1 MLTMPAFELVRPRS
15 LDAATEAL
23 AAGGVLVAGGTD
35 LVPNLKR
42 GLLDPKRLV
51 SLRRVDELRGVRIDE
66 EGALVVGAGTLLVE
80 LARDPRVRQTW
91 PALAHAASLVA
102 TPAIRNVATLG
113 GNVCLDTRCPYYDQ
127 TAFWR
132 GALGHCL
139 KTSGDVCHV
148 VPSGRRC
155 VAAFSADTPPVLI
168 AYGATVTLASTRG
181 RRSVALEDLY
191 VADGAK
197 HTSHAGDEI
206 VVELRVPRP
215 APGTQAKYVKV
226 RSRASID
233 FPALSIAVVVDLADD
248 GAVRALSLVV
258 GALGAKPRVV
268 DGLAALAAG
277 HPLDAGTVEAVA
289 SRAHA
294 ACHPLDNVDVD
305 ARWRRQVL
313 PVHVRRALLE
323 MSAAR

>member
-1 MLTMPAFELVRPRS
+1 MLTMPAFEMVRPQS

-51 SLRRVDELRGVRIDE
+51 SLRRIDELRGVRIDE
-66 EGALVVGAGTLLVE
+66 EGALVVGAGTRLVE
-80 LARDPRVRQTW
+80 LAQDARVRQTW
-91 PALAHAASLVA
+91 PALAYTASLVA

-113 GNVCLDTRCPYYDQ
+113 GNVCLDTRCAYYDQ

-139 KTSGDVCHV
+139 KTCGQVCHV

-181 RRSVALEDLY
+181 RRTVPLEDLY
-191 VADGAK
+191 VANGAK
-197 HTSHAGDEI
+197 HTSHERDEI
-206 VVELRVPRP
+206 VAELRVPRP

-226 RSRASID
+226 RSRAAID
-233 FPALSIAVVVDLADD
+233 FPALSIALVVDFADD
-248 GAVRALSLVV
+248 RAVHRLSLVV

-268 DGLAALAAG
+268 DGLDALAAG
-277 HPLDAGTVEAVA
+277 RPLDAGAVEAIA

-294 ACHPLDNVDVD
+294 ACHPLENVDVD
-305 ARWRRQVL
+305 AQWRRQVL

-323 MSAAR
+323 ISAPT

>member
-1 MLTMPAFELVRPRS
+1 MLTMPSFEVVRPRS
-15 LDAATEAL
+15 LDAATDAL
-23 AAGGVLVAGGTD
+23 ARGGVLVAGGTD

-51 SLRRVDELRGVRIDE
+51 SLRRVGELRGMRVDD
-66 EGALVVGAGTLLVE
+66 EGALVVGAGTSLDEV
-80 LARDPRVRQTW
+80 AQDPRVRETW

-127 TAFWR
+127 TTFWR

-139 KTSGDVCHV
+139 KTTGQLCHV

-168 AYGATVTLASTRG
+168 AHGATVTLASARG
-181 RRSVALEDLY
+181 RRTVRLEDLY

-197 HTSHAGDEI
+197 HTSHAADEI

-215 APGTQAKYVKV
+215 APGTRSIYVKV
-226 RSRASID
+226 RSRGSID
-233 FPALSIAVVVDLADD
+233 FPALSIALAVVRGGD
-248 GAVRALSLVV
+248 GAVRTISLVV

-268 DGLAALAAG
+268 DGLDALAAG
-277 HPLDAGTVEAVA
+277 RPLDGATIDAIA

-294 ACHPLDNVDVD
+294 ACRPLDNVDVD
-305 ARWRRQVL
+305 AQWRRAVL
-313 PVHVRRALLE
+313 PVHVRRTLRA
-323 MSAAR
+323 MAASG

>member
-1 MLTMPAFELVRPRS
+1 MLTMPALDVVRPRS
-15 LDAATEAL
+15 LDAAAEAL

-51 SLRRVDELRGVRIDE
+51 SLRRVDELRGVRVDE

-80 LARDPRVRQTW
+80 LAQDVRVRQTW
-91 PALAHAASLVA
+91 PALAYAASLVA

-113 GNVCLDTRCPYYDQ
+113 GNVCLDTRCTYYDQ

-139 KTSGDVCHV
+139 KTCGDVCHV

-181 RRSVALEDLY
+181 RRTVPLEDLY
-191 VADGAK
+191 VADGAR
-197 HTSHAGDEI
+197 HTSHARDEI
-206 VVELRVPRP
+206 LVELRVPRP
-215 APGTQAKYVKV
+215 APDTRAKYVKV

-233 FPALSIAVVVDLADD
+233 FPALSIAMVVHFADD
-248 GAVRALSLVV
+248 GAVHTLSLVV
-258 GALGAKPRVV
+258 GALGAKPKVV
-268 DGLAALAAG
+268 DGLGALAAG
-277 HPLDAGTVEAVA
+277 HPLDMGTIEAVA
-289 SRAHA
+289 SRAFA

-305 ARWRRQVL
+305 AQWRRAVL

-323 MSAAR
+323 MSAGR

>member
-1 MLTMPAFELVRPRS
+1 MLTMPAFEMVRPRS

-23 AAGGVLVAGGTD
+23 AAGGMLVAGGTD

-51 SLRRVDELRGVRIDE
+51 SLRRVDELRGVRIDG

-80 LARDPRVRQTW
+80 LAQDARVRQTW
-91 PALAHAASLVA
+91 PTLAYAASLVA

-139 KTSGDVCHV
+139 KTCGEVCHV

-168 AYGATVTLASTRG
+168 AYGATVALASTRG
-181 RRSVALEDLY
+181 RRTVRLEDLY

-197 HTSHAGDEI
+197 HTSHAHDEI

-215 APGTQAKYVKV
+215 APGSRASYVKV
-226 RSRASID
+226 RSRAAID
-233 FPALSIAVVVDLADD
+233 FPALSIATVVDLGKDA
-248 GAVRALSLVV
+248 AVHGISLVV

-268 DGLAALAAG
+268 DGLEAVAG
-277 HPLDAGTVEAVA
+277 RPLDAQTVEAIA

-294 ACHPLDNVDVD
+294 VCHPLDNVDVD
-305 ARWRRQVL
+305 AQWRRAVL
-313 PVHVRRALLE
+313 PVHVRRALRA
-323 MSAAR
+323 MAAAR